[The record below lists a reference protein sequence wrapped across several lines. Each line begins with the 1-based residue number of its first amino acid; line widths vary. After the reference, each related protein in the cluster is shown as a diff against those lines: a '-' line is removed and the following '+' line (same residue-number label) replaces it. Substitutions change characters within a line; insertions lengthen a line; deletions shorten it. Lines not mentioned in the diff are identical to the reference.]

1 MAVASLP
8 LEIGSTGDDAADLQR
23 RLRAAGFEPG
33 RVDGTFDTATR
44 RAVEAFQEDAGL
56 PTDGQCGPVTW
67 SALVEA
73 GYGFGIRLLC
83 LRSPMMRGNDV
94 SELQL
99 RLGALG
105 FDAGRVDGI
114 FGPTTQHA
122 VGEFQRNAG
131 LVRDEVCGPET
142 VGHLLRLRTRGGTA
156 SVAGV
161 REREHLRHRST
172 TPADVVVALG
182 SHANAAGLIEELAG
196 ELDLSG
202 RRAVLV
208 AGDWHDQAAATNQA
222 GADAY
227 LTVVVVDEPTV
238 EASYFASH
246 GFESAGG
253 LQLANILLNEL
264 PVAPGWA
271 VGAAR
276 GRVLPILR
284 ETRPPAVVLRLGSAE
299 IVDANRDLVIAS
311 LVRSIDAWSDQPC

>member
-1 MAVASLP
+1 MALASLP
-8 LEIGSTGDDAADLQR
+8 LRFGSTSDDIADLQR

-33 RVDGTFDTATR
+33 RIDGSFDGGTRRSVSSFQEAAGLTVDG
-44 RAVEAFQEDAGL
+44 E
-56 PTDGQCGPVTW
+56 CGRLTW

-73 GYGFGIRLLC
+73 GYGFGTRLLC

-172 TPADVVVALG
+172 TPADVVVAIGAHG
-182 SHANAAGLIEELAG
+182 SAVPLMTELVSELAQ
-196 ELDLSG
+196 SG
-202 RRAVLV
+202 RSALLV
-208 AGDWHDQAAATNQA
+208 EGDWHDQAAAANAA

-227 LTVVVVDEPTV
+227 LTVVIADDPTV
-238 EASYFASH
+238 EASYFSSH

-253 LQLANILLNEL
+253 RQLAAVLLSEL

-271 VGAAR
+271 IGTAK

-284 ETRPPAVVLRLGSAE
+284 ETRPPAVVLRLGTLD
-299 IVDANRDLVIAS
+299 IVETNRDLVIAS
-311 LVRSIDAWSDQPC
+311 IVRSIDAWSGQPC